1 MSGTLRLQTTS
12 YTTIVIIN
20 MTRPFMSDSIIE
32 ATITGVQARKSK
44 FKITENVESYE
55 RNKIG
60 RNEQIL
66 NNGKVAW

>member
-1 MSGTLRLQTTS
+1 MSGTSRLQTTS

-20 MTRPFMSDSIIE
+20 MTWPFMSDSIIE
-32 ATITGVQARKSK
+32 ATITGVQ
-44 FKITENVESYE
+44 FKKTENVESYE